1 MQLQAHA
8 DNVRVIVRVT
18 GLGIAADLLPRVF
31 ELFTQAPQENA
42 PRQRGLGIGLY
53 LVKRLVHMHGGAV
66 AAESAGLGEGSCS
79 TVTLPRVPY
88 EPDTRS
94 PADVAPASASNRVLV
109 ADDNQDAAESLAQ
122 LLQVL
127 GHVPATAHDGAS
139 ALDGV
144 RELAPHVVLLDIGL
158 PDMSGYEVARRIR
171 ACAADAWLVALTGWG
186 QPEDKRKA
194 AEAGFDAHWT
204 KPIDLSHLE
213 SI

>member
-1 MQLQAHA
+1 M
-8 DNVRVIVRVT
+8 
-18 GLGIAADLLPRVF
+18 
-31 ELFTQAPQENA
+31 
-42 PRQRGLGIGLY
+42 
-53 LVKRLVHMHGGAV
+53 KRLVQMHGGAV
-66 AAESAGLGEGSCS
+66 SAESAGLGEGSS
-79 TVTLPRVPY
+79 FTVTLPRVPY
-88 EPDTRS
+88 EPDTLS
-94 PADVAPASASNRVLV
+94 PAHAATAGASKRVLV
-109 ADDNQDAAESLAQ
+109 VDDNQDAAETLAQ

-139 ALDGV
+139 ALERV
-144 RELAPHVVLLDIGL
+144 REFEPHVVLLDIGL

-204 KPIDLSHLE
+204 KPVDLSHLE